1 MIGRSR
7 CLALLVF
14 VAIIASGQAPA
25 RELIKLGTLAPEGS
39 PWHDALRE
47 IGERLSALSGGEIEL
62 RIYAGG
68 VAGDEGDTI
77 RKMRVGQLQAVALST
92 RGLADIAPGFGAY
105 LLPLVFA
112 DYEELDY
119 VLARHRPALEAEL
132 EANGYKA
139 IAWGDAGFVH
149 FFTQEPVVRPD
160 DLKTQRLFWWETGD
174 VYIEAWKDAG
184 FQPVPL
190 SATEL
195 HTSLQ
200 SGLIN
205 AFGAPPLAALSF
217 QWFPLAPHMTRLN
230 WSPLLGVTLVKLDV
244 WNRIPEQLRAQLLK
258 AAEEAGARQK
268 SATRGLSDQ
277 AVAVMQQHGLTVHD
291 VPAEAM
297 REWEESARAAYPK
310 LIGPAV
316 PPAAAENV
324 FRLRD
329 EFRKRSA
336 AQ

>member
-1 MIGRSR
+1 MIRRHR
-7 CLALLVF
+7 CLALLALI
-14 VAIIASGQAPA
+14 AIFASADARA
-25 RELIKLGTLAPEGS
+25 REVIKLGTLAPEGS
-39 PWHDALRE
+39 PWHEALRE
-47 IGERLSALSGGEIEL
+47 IGERWSALSGGEIEL
-62 RIYAGG
+62 RIYPGG
-68 VAGDEGDTI
+68 VAGNEGDSI
-77 RKMRVGQLQAVALST
+77 RKMRVGQLQAAALSS
-92 RGLADIAPGFGAY
+92 RGLSDLAPSFGAY
-105 LLPLVFA
+105 LLPMVLA
-112 DYEELDY
+112 SYEELDY
-119 VLARHRPALEAEL
+119 VLTRHRPALEAEL

-149 FFTQEPVVRPD
+149 FFTQRPVARPD

-190 SATEL
+190 SSTEL
-195 HTSLQ
+195 HTALQ

-230 WSPLLGVTLVKLDV
+230 WSPLLGVTVVKLDV
-244 WNRIPEQLRAQLLK
+244 WNKIPERLRAQMLQ
-258 AAEEAGARQK
+258 AAEDAGASQK
-268 SATRGLSDQ
+268 SATRELSDQ
-277 AVAVMQQHGLTVHD
+277 AIAVMQQHGLTVHD

-310 LIGPAV
+310 LIGAAV
-316 PPAAAENV
+316 PPAAAAEV
-324 FRLRD
+324 LRLRE
-329 EFRKRSA
+329 EFRKKGA